1 VSFIRSKKEIH
12 VKFFGQILSEGE
24 QEKIHEQSLRIL
36 AEVGVRFHGV
46 KALRILESNGAQVDW
61 DNKIARFSPEMVS
74 GALAMTPRSIL
85 LGARNPAFNFQL
97 PAQVS
102 RYAMDGTASF
112 ATDFATGERRYGL
125 KKDIENGLRVFQEM
139 DMGVLAWAPTTASD
153 VPAQARALHEFF
165 AMIQFCS
172 KHGQHELHRVEQVP
186 YLVEGLEAI
195 EGSAENVKARKNYSL
210 IYCPVAPLTHDGEML
225 DAYLELGS
233 LEMPVMIMP
242 MPVNGTTGPASL
254 YSNIA
259 LANAEVLS
267 SILVFQMAHPG
278 RPLIYS
284 SATGTLDF
292 RAGGYLAGN
301 PEMGLQSAAMTT
313 MGRFYHLPST
323 SAGCTSDA
331 KQPGPEA
338 VIEKIITTL
347 PSLMVGSDII
357 IGMGEIESDQN
368 LILEQ
373 LVVDNEIAHLCERL
387 VEGVDAAPERDL
399 FSDIAQVGP
408 GGNYLKARS
417 TRQASRSTEFY
428 LPKLI
433 DRHPY
438 EAWVSLGKPSMYSAA
453 RQKVQEII
461 QSPQVDPLPEGVL
474 GRLED
479 ILRRAAQD
487 IPEFQS

>member
-1 VSFIRSKKEIH
+1 M
-12 VKFFGQILSEGE
+12 KFTGQILSEVD
-24 QEKIHEQSLRIL
+24 QARIHEQSLRIL
-36 AEVGVRFHGV
+36 AEVGVRYHGT
-46 KALRILESNGAQVDW
+46 KSLHILERNGAQVDW
-61 DNKIARFSPEMVS
+61 ETKIARFSSEMVDE
-74 GALAMTPRSIL
+74 ALAKSPHVVC
-85 LGARNPAFNFQL
+85 LGARNPAYRFQL
-97 PAQVS
+97 PAPVS
-102 RYAMDGTASF
+102 RYGMDGTAAF
-112 ATDFATGERRYGL
+112 ATDFETGERRYGL
-125 KKDIENGLRVFQEM
+125 KKDIENGLRIFQEM
-139 DMGVLAWAPTTASD
+139 DMGILAWAPTTASD

-186 YLVEGLEAI
+186 YLIEGLEAI
-195 EGSAENVKARKNYSL
+195 EGSEENVIARKNYSL

-254 YSNIA
+254 FSNIA

-267 SILVFQMAHPG
+267 SIIVFQMAHPG

-284 SATGTLDF
+284 SATGTLEF
-292 RAGGYLAGN
+292 RSGGYLAGN
-301 PEMGLQSAAMTT
+301 PEMGLQSAAMTV

-338 VIEKIITTL
+338 VSEKIITTL
-347 PSLMVGSDII
+347 PSLMVGADII

-387 VEGVDAAPERDL
+387 VEGVDTAVERDL
-399 FSDIAQVGP
+399 YGDIVQVGP
-408 GGNYLKARS
+408 GGNFLKARS
-417 TRQASRSTEFY
+417 TRQASRSSEFY
-428 LPKLI
+428 TPRLI

-438 EAWVSLGKPSMYSAA
+438 ETWASLGKPSMYSAA
-453 RQKVQEII
+453 RQKVQEILNR
-461 QSPQVDPLPEGVL
+461 PFVDPLAENVL
-474 GRLED
+474 GKLED
-479 ILRRAAQD
+479 ILRRAERI
-487 IPEFQS
+487 IPETQA

>member
-1 VSFIRSKKEIH
+1 
-12 VKFFGQILSEGE
+12 VKFYGQILSEAD
-24 QEKIHEQSLRIL
+24 QERIHEQSLRIL
-36 AEVGVRFHGV
+36 AEVGVRYHGA
-46 KALRILESNGAQVDW
+46 KALHILDRQGVQVDW
-61 DNKIARFSPEMVS
+61 DSKIARFSPEMVAE
-74 GALAMTPRSIL
+74 ALALTPRSVL

-102 RYAMDGTASF
+102 RYGMDGTAAF
-112 ATDFATGERRYGL
+112 ATDFETGERRYGL
-125 KKDIENGLRVFQEM
+125 KKDIENGLRVFQQM

-153 VPAQARALHEFF
+153 APAQVRALHEFF

-186 YLVEGLEAI
+186 YLVEGLAAI
-195 EGSAENVKARKNYSL
+195 EGGEENVKARQNYSL

-254 YSNIA
+254 FSNIA
-259 LANAEVLS
+259 LANAEMLS
-267 SILVFQMAHPG
+267 SIVVFQMAHPG

-292 RAGGYLAGN
+292 RGGGYLAGN
-301 PEMGLQSAAMTT
+301 PEMGLQSAALT
-313 MGRFYHLPST
+313 MMGHYYRLPST

-347 PSLMVGSDII
+347 PCLMVGSDII

-368 LILEQ
+368 LVLEQ

-387 VEGVDAAPERDL
+387 VAGVDTAPEKDL
-399 FSDIAQVGP
+399 FADIVQVGP

-417 TRQASRSTEFY
+417 TRQASRSPEFY
-428 LPKLI
+428 MPKLI

-438 EAWVSLGKPSMYSAA
+438 EAWVNLGRPSIYSAA
-453 RQKVQEII
+453 REKVREILEG
-461 QSPQVDPLPEGVL
+461 PLVDPLPEAVL
-474 GRLED
+474 GKLED
-479 ILRRAAQD
+479 ILRRAERE
-487 IPEFQS
+487 IPETQS